1 MILGYSIDG
10 KVQIN
15 ISDFIKIIPEL
26 LPPSMNGKS
35 ATPVVNQL
43 FKINKDAEFLDPSE
57 S

>member
-15 ISDFIKIIPEL
+15 MSDYIKIIPEL